1 MYVCMYVCIK
11 QAYSAVV
18 SALLQYTRNVL
29 STRAMA
35 AYVMETMRSYSK
47 GHIPNTNPKLILYLT
62 HQDHDMDKG
71 RTLIDAL
78 CNSNALRRLP

>member
-1 MYVCMYVCIK
+1 MDISKLELSPPQLDNFGK

-29 STRAMA
+29 STRSIAS
-35 AYVMETMRSYSK
+35 YVMETMQAYSK
-47 GHIPNTNPKLILYLT
+47 GHILNANPKLILYLT

-71 RTLIDAL
+71 SEHCFDLI
-78 CNSNALRRLP
+78 